1 MIFKHIYNRS
11 FLVPAIFSIFLV
23 LLISGCGKQSAP
35 ERYLIGAYYYLWF
48 PYNFNRRGYLRKF
61 LNPPQTPV
69 LGVYNSSDPE
79 VAERHIA
86 CCSRYGIDFLVIDW
100 WPNRPQQNKVL
111 EEGFLQ
117 AENIDDIK
125 WCIFYETQS
134 LGMDRATG
142 SIIWTDRRIERF
154 ASDLLELSG
163 RYFSHPSYLKIKGR
177 PVIFLYLTR
186 NFSGKTQTAIKKVR
200 SVLRERGV
208 DPFIV
213 ADEVFWTVTVDGGEK
228 STFSGWTEAPQRS
241 RIKLFDAITTYNIY
255 ETLKHNHQGYASG
268 SRYLLEVEEIYE
280 RYRELCGD
288 EVLFIP
294 NIIPGYNDR
303 ALRPG
308 RGHYVIPRQW
318 EEGGGSGSL
327 FSELFDRLGLAYID
341 PKVPIMMITSW
352 NEWNE
357 DTAIEPLTPAQPT
370 ARDYSGSGT
379 RFTDG
384 YSYSGFGETYLRI
397 IRDKVVAVSGRVLD
411 KNGDPVSGIIVE
423 GRSGGDIITFGQTD
437 SSGYYR
443 LSRVMMGEGEYQV
456 RIKDRDIQREV
467 EVGETGTI
475 CGIDFLL

>member
-1 MIFKHIYNRS
+1 MI
-11 FLVPAIFSIFLV
+11 V
-23 LLISGCGKQSAP
+23 LLRQLKFLHPVMFLFLSVLLLTGCNEPIRKQ
-35 ERYLIGAYYYLWF
+35 YQIGAYYYLWF

-61 LNPPQTPV
+61 LDPPQTPV
-69 LGVYNSSDPE
+69 LEVYNSSDPA
-79 VAERHIA
+79 VAEKHIA
-86 CCSRYGIDFLVIDW
+86 WCSRYGIDFLVIDW

-111 EEGFLQ
+111 EEGFLR

-142 SIIWTDRRIERF
+142 SIIWTDSKIERF
-154 ASDLLELSG
+154 ASDLLELSQ
-163 RYFSHPSYLKIKGR
+163 RYFSHPAYLKVAGR

-186 NFSGKTQTAIKKVR
+186 NFSGKTQAAIEEVR

-213 ADEVFWTVTVDGGEK
+213 ADEVFWTVTIDGGEK

-241 RIKLFDAITTYNIY
+241 RIRLFDAITTYNIY
-255 ETLKHNHQGYASG
+255 ETLKHDHQGYASG
-268 SRYLLEVEEIYE
+268 SRYLPDVEEIYE

-308 RGHYVIPRQW
+308 SGHYVIPRQW
-318 EEGGGSGSL
+318 EEGDASGSL
-327 FSELFDRLGLAYID
+327 FSELFERLGVAYID
-341 PKVPIMMITSW
+341 QKIPMMMITSW

-357 DTAIEPLTPAQPT
+357 DTAIEPLSQAPPT
-370 ARDYSGSGT
+370 TRDYSGSGT
-379 RFTDG
+379 RLTEG

-397 IRDKVVAVSGRVLD
+397 IRDKVVAVAGRVLD
-411 KNGDPVSGIIVE
+411 KNGDPVSGVMVE
-423 GRSGGDIITFGQTD
+423 GWSGEDKITSDQTD
-437 SSGYYR
+437 YYGYYR
-443 LSRVMMGEGEYQV
+443 LYRSMMGEGVYEIGILDHEIRRRVSVNNHGSTVQANFIV
-456 RIKDRDIQREV
+456 DR
-467 EVGETGTI
+467 
-475 CGIDFLL
+475 